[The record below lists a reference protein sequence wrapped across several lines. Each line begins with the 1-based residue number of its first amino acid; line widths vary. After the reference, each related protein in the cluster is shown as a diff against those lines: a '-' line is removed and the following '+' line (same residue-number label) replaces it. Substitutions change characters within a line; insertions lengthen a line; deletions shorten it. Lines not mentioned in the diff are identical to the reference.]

1 MSVFSDDWR
10 ECLQEQYKFVVRND
24 DRLTL
29 PSLTNVMYQ
38 VGFTDDELT
47 QLRILATMR
56 VEDMPD
62 GFVPDMP
69 LMQPPVP
76 ETATDMIAHPLECQC
91 PECVAVDLIPHN
103 EEGQPLEGDDLL
115 EFAERQAFESDDDGP
130 QQMSMF

>member
-29 PSLTNVMYQ
+29 PSLTNVMHQ

-69 LMQPPVP
+69 MMQPVQ
-76 ETATDMIAHPLECQC
+76 EIAADAIAHPLECQC
-91 PECVAVDLIPHN
+91 PECVAVELVPHDD
-103 EEGQPLEGDDLL
+103 EGQPLEGDDLL